1 MNHFVKC
8 CTSLFAEILYVDDTA
23 AIAPLAITDNSKDS
37 NITDEANLP
46 MNFTK
51 LGKWIMISGGSWV
64 FNKKDRVNNN
74 VYTRFHL
81 KSQVAADN
89 IISRVSFEFTHLGGS
104 KINKK
109 PMQAMEMET
118 PMMLLSVCNGTDQ
131 GSITMDIKKLLE
143 IAHED
148 IEVDGMMPEE
158 FENQDIPVFALKL
171 NIPRLPEK
179 KSAQNSKT

>member
-8 CTSLFAEILYVDDTA
+8 CASLFAEILYVDDTA
-23 AIAPLAITDNSKDS
+23 AIALLAITDDSKDS
-37 NITDEANLP
+37 YITNQANLP
-46 MNFTK
+46 TNFTK

-171 NIPRLPEK
+171 NVL
-179 KSAQNSKT
+179 